1 MGGLWNRV
9 HAAMFGSYKQS
20 GSLGIKRITC
30 QVQPRVFKT
39 WVGGHFSVFFSEL
52 VGLPEFRE
60 MLCTPSLLALLRK
73 CCTVAAM
80 NTSHSYECTVEAG
93 LDSVIYTGNGQ
104 EKGAGRD
111 R

>member
-1 MGGLWNRV
+1 MPG
-9 HAAMFGSYKQS
+9 AAG
-20 GSLGIKRITC
+20 
-30 QVQPRVFKT
+30 VFKT

-52 VGLPEFRE
+52 VGLPEFGE
-60 MLCTPSLLALLRK
+60 MLCPPSLLAQWLRK

-93 LDSVIYTGNGQ
+93 LDSVIDTGNGQ